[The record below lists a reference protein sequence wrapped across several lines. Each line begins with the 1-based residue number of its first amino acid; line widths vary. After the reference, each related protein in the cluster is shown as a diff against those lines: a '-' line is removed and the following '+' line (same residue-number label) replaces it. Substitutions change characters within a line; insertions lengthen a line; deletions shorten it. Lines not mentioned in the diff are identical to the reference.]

1 MNNHPQGSVWAKPCP
16 VPTTPFLWRT
26 AAAVSILLPVLL
38 PGCCV
43 VLRGAA

>member
-1 MNNHPQGSVWAKPCP
+1 MLNNTLAASAVPLVTP
-16 VPTTPFLWRT
+16 VLFYRT
-26 AAAVSILLPVLL
+26 AAAVSVLLPVLL